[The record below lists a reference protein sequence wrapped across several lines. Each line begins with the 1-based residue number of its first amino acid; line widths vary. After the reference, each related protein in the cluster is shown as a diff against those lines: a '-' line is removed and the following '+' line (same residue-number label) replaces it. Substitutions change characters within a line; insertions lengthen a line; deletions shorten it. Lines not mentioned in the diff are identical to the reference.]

1 MTFPLDQNISRL
13 WGSLIIDEL
22 AKNGVKDVYCAPG
35 MRNAPILAASYHHED
50 IKTYSF
56 LDERALS
63 FRALGNSK
71 YQGNIPALTC
81 TSGTAMA
88 NFLPAVIE
96 AYRSGLPLIILTADR
111 PIELVKIDAN
121 QTINQKDIL
130 KEFTCHTLTLD
141 APSESLS
148 PMRLRSLIS
157 SAVGKAIM
165 HNKPVHINIPLRE
178 PLDSTS
184 AQIGEEFRSQA
195 LKSFQTK
202 YPKNISKH
210 FMNYRES
217 SDITEII
224 KSAKRPLIV
233 VGKLEREQNKSQ
245 YIKQLKK
252 IDIPKYL
259 DITSGIK
266 FNFSLEDKLNPTF
279 DHPEVFDTYTENRPD
294 LIIHIGGRLVS
305 KHYYRFQE
313 SNPDIQIVHI
323 TNVDTNHDP
332 GFSNNIKMVCDPIS
346 FLQHMVEFDLSS
358 DSPICWSDFTE
369 KKRRI
374 IEENDLSFPYISKNI
389 IELTDSETELLIA
402 NSTAIRSFD
411 SYISVSQTFPIATFS
426 NRGVSGIEGFVATL
440 CGLSDHSS
448 KNKVL
453 VLGDISFKHDINSLY
468 MLADHIDKN
477 LTIVVVNNY
486 GGGIFE
492 LLPVSK
498 EKDFLPLLT
507 TPHEDTFKD
516 IISSF
521 KYINYSQ
528 CSTKEDFKE
537 TYSVETKKNRISI
550 IEVMIDTALNK
561 DVYTKLRTVKL

>member
-35 MRNAPILAASYHHED
+35 MRNAPILAASYHHDD

-528 CSTKEDFKE
+528 CSTKKDFKE